1 MTLDDLLRETVAR
14 AGSDLHLQD
23 GLPAKIRVHG
33 DLEPAGDGSLPDVS
47 ALVAATLEPRHRAT
61 LERDGEVDLA
71 YAVEGAGRFR
81 VNVHRHLGGLGAVFR
96 LIPHRIPT
104 LGELSVPAEVERFAD
119 LRRGLV
125 LVTGPTGS
133 GKSSTLAAL
142 LGLINGRERRHVVTI
157 EDPIEYLHENRM
169 SVFTQRE
176 IGRDAADFAEALR
189 SAAREDPDL
198 VLLGEMRDRETIG
211 LALTLAEMGFLV
223 FSTLHTNGAART
235 LDRIVEVFPEEE
247 QPQVREMLAET
258 LEGVLSQILCRRAA
272 PAAAVP
278 DDPDRAFDEEPVT
291 PEAPQTQGGGR
302 VPATELM
309 FVNTAIRSMIRDG
322 ESHKIDSAIQSGRS
336 QGMHRLDDSLFR
348 LAMDGVVAGEEAF
361 AKANEKDRFTRFLPR
376 TD

>member
-1 MTLDDLLRETVAR
+1 MSLDTLLRATVDS

-33 DLEPAGDGSLPDVS
+33 DLEPVDAALDAGAPDVA
-47 ALVAATLEPRHRAT
+47 ALVLPALEPRHLAT
-61 LERDGEVDLA
+61 LEHDGEVDLA
-71 YAVEGAGRFR
+71 YSVEGAGRFR

-104 LGELSVPAEVERFAD
+104 IEELSIPAEVERFTQ

-142 LGLINGRERRHVVTI
+142 LGLINGRESRHIVTI
-157 EDPIEYLHENRM
+157 EDPIEYLHDNRL

-235 LDRIVEVFPEEE
+235 LDRIVEVFPEDE

-258 LEGVLSQILCRRAA
+258 LEGVLSQILCRRVVADGASAA
-272 PAAAVP
+272 
-278 DDPDRAFDEEPVT
+278 T
-291 PEAPQTQGGGR
+291 QTAGR
-302 VPATELM
+302 IPATELM

-322 ESHKIDSAIQSGRS
+322 ESHKIDSALQSGRS
-336 QGMHRLDDSLFR
+336 AGMHRLDDTLFR
-348 LAMDGVVAGEEAF
+348 LAIEGVIPGDEAF
-361 AKANEKDRFTRFLPR
+361 SKANEKDRFTRFLPK
-376 TD
+376 TE

>member
-1 MTLDDLLRETVAR
+1 MTLEELLRETVAR
-14 AGSDLHLQD
+14 HGSDLHVQD

-33 DLEPAGDGSLPDVS
+33 DLEPLGEPRTDVA
-47 ALVAATLEPRHRAT
+47 ALVLPILEPRHREA
-61 LERDGEVDLA
+61 LERDGETDLA
-71 YAVEGAGRFR
+71 HSVEGAGRFR
-81 VNVHRHLGGLGAVFR
+81 VNVFRHLRGLGAVFR

-104 LGELSVPAEVERFAD
+104 LAELNVPEQVERFA
-119 LRRGLV
+119 LMRRGLV

-142 LGLINGRERRHVVTI
+142 LGAINQREARHVVTI
-157 EDPIEYLHENRM
+157 EDPIEYLHENAR

-176 IGRDAADFAEALR
+176 IGRDAHDFAEALR

-235 LDRIVEVFPEEE
+235 LDRIVEVFPDEE

-258 LEGVLSQILCRRAA
+258 LEGVLSQILCRRA
-272 PAAAVP
+272 
-278 DDPDRAFDEEPVT
+278 
-291 PEAPQTQGGGR
+291 GGEGR

-309 FVNTAIRSMIRDG
+309 FVNTAIRSMIREG
-322 ESHKIDSAIQSGRS
+322 ESHKIDSALLTGRS
-336 QGMHRLDDSLFR
+336 QGMHRLDDSLLR
-348 LAMDGVVAGEEAF
+348 LATEGTISGEEAF
-361 AKANEKDRFTRFLPR
+361 SKANEKDRFTRFLPKSEA
-376 TD
+376 